1 MAPTCG
7 REDVE
12 ASDDLGGLEEH
23 RRYHRAERPR
33 IDRCDHALGQR
44 FNGSRRHPDDHHP
57 FLCEPI
63 DLAPDAVEFAIGG
76 DDARTLEERECG
88 EPACDELVGV
98 LAERDVLCLV
108 ANETGE
114 TGADGRSL
122 LCRSRPL
129 FIDEL
134 RGVEPRT
141 LLRFE
146 PDIGPRLMRV
156 AGEQQPLADSESRVE
171 GGERICCQS
180 PVLGPQSTVL
190 FSRIPNP
197 ASGVSSPE
205 SRIPSPKSLDRR
217 LWTVDRVTLPE
228 HSGGT
233 MNAAMSRRLLLFALI
248 SALAVPAAAQVRI
261 IQTNSQ
267 GDNIHL
273 IDPATNQ
280 IVGEVKGVP
289 INHGAA
295 GAPDGS
301 RLYFSSEAEQTLHVV
316 DGKTFGV
323 MKKIPLSGRPNN
335 ISISHDGRRVYV
347 GIVSSPGAVDVI
359 DTTTLEKVKSIPT
372 KGGIHNTYVTPDGKY
387 VVAGSIAGK
396 VMTVIDQKT
405 EEPVWTLF
413 QEGVR
418 PMAFETNADGST
430 KRIFVQLSDFHG
442 FAVVDFAQRKE
453 VARIELPND
462 VPPEKVDKGPF
473 NASPSHG
480 LGVAP
485 DGKTLWVTSRPNAR
499 VYTYSLPDLK
509 LLPGYVDLG
518 GRPDWVTFTPDS
530 KRLYIAT
537 ENTDT
542 VVAIDVVARKEITRI
557 KVGKSPKRNITW
569 VARGTS

>member
-1 MAPTCG
+1 V
-7 REDVE
+7 R
-12 ASDDLGGLEEH
+12 
-23 RRYHRAERPR
+23 
-33 IDRCDHALGQR
+33 
-44 FNGSRRHPDDHHP
+44 
-57 FLCEPI
+57 
-63 DLAPDAVEFAIGG
+63 
-76 DDARTLEERECG
+76 
-88 EPACDELVGV
+88 V
-98 LAERDVLCLV
+98 LAKRDVLCAV
-108 ANETGE
+108 AQETRE
-114 TGADGRSL
+114 ACAHGRRL
-122 LCRSRPL
+122 FGRSRP
-129 FIDEL
+129 FVIDEL
-134 RGVEPRT
+134 GRVEPGT
-141 LLRFE
+141 LLRLE
-146 PDIGPRLMRV
+146 PDIRPRLVRV
-156 AGEQQPLADSESRVE
+156 ACQEEAFGDAESRVILGE
-171 GGERICCQS
+171 GILQA
-180 PVLGPQSTVL
+180 LH
-190 FSRIPNP
+190 
-197 ASGVSSPE
+197 A
-205 SRIPSPKSLDRR
+205 
-217 LWTVDRVTLPE
+217 TLPK
-228 HSGGT
+228 HPGGF
-233 MNAAMSRRLLLFALI
+233 MNAVIHRRLLL
-248 SALAVPAAAQVRI
+248 SALLVLLAIPVAAQVRI

-273 IDPATNQ
+273 IDPNTNQ

-316 DGKTFGV
+316 DGKTFQII
-323 MKKIPLSGRPNN
+323 KKIPLSGRPNN
-335 ISISHDGRRVYV
+335 ISISRDGRRVYV

-359 DTTTLEKVKSIPT
+359 DTASLEKVKSIAT
-372 KGGIHNTYVTPDGKY
+372 KGGIHNTYVTPDGNY
-387 VVAGSIAGK
+387 VIAGSIAGK

-499 VYTYSLPDLK
+499 VYAYSLPDLK

-530 KRLYIAT
+530 KRVYIAT

-542 VVAIDVVARKEITRI
+542 VVAIDVAARQEITRI